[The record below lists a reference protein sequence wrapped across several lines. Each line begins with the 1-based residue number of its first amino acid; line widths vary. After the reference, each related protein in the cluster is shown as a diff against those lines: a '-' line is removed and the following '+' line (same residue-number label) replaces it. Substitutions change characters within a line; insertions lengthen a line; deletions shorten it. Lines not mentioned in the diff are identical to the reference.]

1 MLRRSS
7 PSPIKSGRHYLTHLD
22 EPTAGTLRLLSTPS
36 SIWSVLLLTYI
47 LLQGKENLLLNFLK
61 VCSIFYGL
69 IVFWGFSSCL
79 LRELGLWA
87 VAVVGPESPLRP
99 WIGYWVIQT
108 NLTWHDLTDWN
119 HKKYDFSLCRYP
131 IHTCTSNTH
140 KVASVPQRFILI
152 LYQSTKKE
160 ETKSLLVNATRRF
173 QVLMSSDCN
182 ECYKV
187 TVANWLAWHLRFTND
202 NGGRNTVQNC
212 WNDSSILRQSQTK
225 ADLTSPA
232 NDRERVSWND
242 DCNRKITQTVKRQ
255 WLFNASY

>member
-7 PSPIKSGRHYLTHLD
+7 LSPIKSGRHYLTHLD

-119 HKKYDFSLCRYP
+119 HKKYDFSLCRYS

-160 ETKSLLVNATRRF
+160 ETKSLLANATRRF

-187 TVANWLAWHLRFTND
+187 TVANWLAWHLRFTMIMVAETPL
-202 NGGRNTVQNC
+202 RTVETIPGF
-212 WNDSSILRQSQTK
+212 WDRRRQSQISHLQPMTVNVS
-225 ADLTSPA
+225 AEITTVT
-232 NDRERVSWND
+232 ERLLRSF
-242 DCNRKITQTVKRQ
+242 KRQ

>member
-1 MLRRSS
+1 MASFLSITPLWKCGWPHLNFLLGLLEMLRRSS

-131 IHTCTSNTH
+131 FTH
-140 KVASVPQRFILI
+140 VPQIHI
-152 LYQSTKKE
+152 K
-160 ETKSLLVNATRRF
+160 
-173 QVLMSSDCN
+173 
-182 ECYKV
+182 
-187 TVANWLAWHLRFTND
+187 
-202 NGGRNTVQNC
+202 
-212 WNDSSILRQSQTK
+212 
-225 ADLTSPA
+225 
-232 NDRERVSWND
+232 
-242 DCNRKITQTVKRQ
+242 
-255 WLFNASY
+255 